1 MSHDKDEVVRL
12 IHKAWS
18 RRGSPVSSGHL
29 DPGIEWVN
37 PPEAV
42 ESGVR
47 RGLDAFDAAARRVA
61 EGFEDVRL
69 EIDEYLDPGGDR
81 VVAIGTWLG
90 RGKGSGVYVERR
102 MGFVWTVR
110 AGRAV
115 RFEWFPRPSEALES
129 AGLG

>member
-1 MSHDKDEVVRL
+1 MAEGKLEVVRL
-12 IHKAWS
+12 IHEAWARS
-18 RRGSPVSSGHL
+18 GSPASSGHL

-37 PPEAV
+37 PPDAV
-42 ESGVR
+42 ETGVR
-47 RGLDAFDAAARRVA
+47 RGLDAFEAAARRVA

-81 VVAIGTWLG
+81 VVAVGTWLG
-90 RGKGSGVYVERR
+90 RGRGSGVTMERR

-110 AGRAV
+110 AGSAV
-115 RFEWFPRPSEALES
+115 RFEWFPRTSDALEA